1 MRATGLCERH
11 DRHTVAAVACTAF
24 MKLFDERVA
33 GELGAYRRTEDT
45 GSFAVDDAHKRHSR
59 TRGIIDVAV
68 DHRLGFLRAL
78 SAQVEFKAN
87 GGYG

>member
-1 MRATGLCERH
+1 
-11 DRHTVAAVACTAF
+11 
-24 MKLFDERVA
+24 
-33 GELGAYRRTEDT
+33 
-45 GSFAVDDAHKRHSR
+45 VDDAHKRHSR